1 MKIHC
6 TNYLTFY
13 KVFFFLILWPPLA
26 CSYTELENN
35 LVLNLLYPCMREN
48 VDEIVYCAIGESS
61 SKQDP
66 RVSKTFNSVSQQMY
80 LMTWHD
86 DQAWPSRS
94 FQDISITGFSFLILH
109 YYFRKWYQKSKYH
122 VRVRSKII
130 NYTSD
135 WRVEYVLQRSFLNP

>member
-13 KVFFFLILWPPLA
+13 KVFFFNSPTPLA

-35 LVLNLLYPCMREN
+35 LVSNLLYVSMREN

-80 LMTWHD
+80 LMT
-86 DQAWPSRS
+86 
-94 FQDISITGFSFLILH
+94 
-109 YYFRKWYQKSKYH
+109 
-122 VRVRSKII
+122 
-130 NYTSD
+130 
-135 WRVEYVLQRSFLNP
+135 